1 MNTYRY
7 TPEKIVEEKLIFSIP
22 LYQRLF
28 SWGEEQ
34 VKGLLYDLKNHFDP
48 DLDNGTPYYLGML
61 SCIKSGNHY
70 DLIDGQQRFTV
81 MILLA
86 IVLRNY
92 YEKWNGFLDGGK
104 RLRFM
109 SRTKDNEYLT
119 AVINRQVEILD
130 PNRKMEDGKKIIFDF
145 MASQFSSD
153 DMRESFAK
161 SAYTRM
167 SFFFSELPLSYASN
181 PASLNKYFEAMNAG
195 GKGLEQHEIL
205 KVKLMQG
212 EENKVHLTQ
221 IWNAVCDLN
230 RPVIKRNEKDL
241 EEGYRSK
248 YMQAIELCRNHR
260 FNEAF
265 ELCESSYDTE
275 DNNEIG
281 DIEAKQQDFRQSF
294 IETGERSFITFPEFL
309 MMVIDIYLNLSGS
322 YSFYRKELLKIYE
335 SHPIPDKQDFYNQLL
350 FYRLLLDYY
359 IVYKEGD
366 ENTNKYDI
374 VFKEGASAE
383 ALKQYQSMLYVSQS
397 PFYNWL
403 KPVLER
409 LHNETVRDTDE
420 LLLWI
425 KEIDNSLHPL
435 PRDVNEMTYD
445 NGIDRYWFWRLD
457 YYLWERKEDYFKTE
471 EEKQIVEEYVFRA
484 NRSIEHLHPQHQENN
499 DIWGDDDIHSFGNL
513 AMISQSFNSQQS
525 DDPVTVKFARIKDQ
539 AHNHTLQ
546 SIKMY
551 LMYLDAEKSPLGWK
565 VDIKNKHQDK
575 MYDLLKKSYPDVSCS
590 KNRNMLSMQKYIFNT
605 DHYKGVAFTGPY
617 REALSLDWFIS
628 HYPIK

>member
-145 MASQFSSD
+145 MVSQFSSD

-335 SHPIPDKQDFYNQLL
+335 AHPIPDKQDFYNQLL

-374 VFKEGASAE
+374 VFKEWASAE

-445 NGIDRYWFWRLD
+445 KGIDRYWFWRLD

-590 KNRNMLSMQKYIFNT
+590 KNRNML
-605 DHYKGVAFTGPY
+605 
-617 REALSLDWFIS
+617 
-628 HYPIK
+628 

>member
-145 MASQFSSD
+145 MVSQFSSD

-205 KVKLMQG
+205 KVKLMRG

-499 DIWGDDDIHSFGNL
+499 DIWSDDDIHSFGNL

-551 LMYLDAEKSPLGWK
+551 LMYLDAEKSPLG
-565 VDIKNKHQDK
+565 
-575 MYDLLKKSYPDVSCS
+575 
-590 KNRNMLSMQKYIFNT
+590 
-605 DHYKGVAFTGPY
+605 
-617 REALSLDWFIS
+617 
-628 HYPIK
+628 

>member
-145 MASQFSSD
+145 MVSQFSSD
-153 DMRESFAK
+153 EMRESFAK

-167 SFFFSELPLSYASN
+167 SFFFSELPLSYTSN

-260 FNEAF
+260 FNDAF

-435 PRDVNEMTYD
+435 PGDVNEMTYD

-539 AHNHTLQ
+539 THNHTLQ

-590 KNRNMLSMQKYIFNT
+590 KNRNML
-605 DHYKGVAFTGPY
+605 
-617 REALSLDWFIS
+617 
-628 HYPIK
+628 

>member
-145 MASQFSSD
+145 MVSQFSSD

-374 VFKEGASAE
+374 VFNEGASAE

-590 KNRNMLSMQKYIFNT
+590 KNRNML
-605 DHYKGVAFTGPY
+605 
-617 REALSLDWFIS
+617 
-628 HYPIK
+628 

>member
-145 MASQFSSD
+145 MVSQFSSD

-205 KVKLMQG
+205 KVKLMRG

-397 PFYNWL
+397 PFYNRL

-499 DIWGDDDIHSFGNL
+499 DIWSDDDIHSFGNL

-590 KNRNMLSMQKYIFNT
+590 KHRNML
-605 DHYKGVAFTGPY
+605 
-617 REALSLDWFIS
+617 
-628 HYPIK
+628 

>member
-109 SRTKDNEYLT
+109 SRAKDNEYLT

-145 MASQFSSD
+145 MVSQFSSD

-499 DIWGDDDIHSFGNL
+499 DSWGDDEIHSFGNL

-590 KNRNMLSMQKYIFNT
+590 KNRNML
-605 DHYKGVAFTGPY
+605 
-617 REALSLDWFIS
+617 
-628 HYPIK
+628 

>member
-145 MASQFSSD
+145 MVSQFSSD

-205 KVKLMQG
+205 KVKLMRG

-445 NGIDRYWFWRLD
+445 KGIDRYWFWRLD

-575 MYDLLKKSYPDVSCS
+575 MYDLLKKFYPDVSCS
-590 KNRNMLSMQKYIFNT
+590 KNRNML
-605 DHYKGVAFTGPY
+605 
-617 REALSLDWFIS
+617 
-628 HYPIK
+628 

>member
-335 SHPIPDKQDFYNQLL
+335 SHPIPDKQDFYNQFL

-551 LMYLDAEKSPLGWK
+551 LMYLDAEKFPLGWK

-590 KNRNMLSMQKYIFNT
+590 KNRNML
-605 DHYKGVAFTGPY
+605 
-617 REALSLDWFIS
+617 
-628 HYPIK
+628 

>member
-145 MASQFSSD
+145 MVSQFSSD

-359 IVYKEGD
+359 IVYKEGA

-575 MYDLLKKSYPDVSCS
+575 MYDLLKKSYPDISCS
-590 KNRNMLSMQKYIFNT
+590 KNRNMF
-605 DHYKGVAFTGPY
+605 
-617 REALSLDWFIS
+617 
-628 HYPIK
+628 

>member
-34 VKGLLYDLKNHFDP
+34 VKGLLYDLKKHFDP

-145 MASQFSSD
+145 MVSQFSSD

-590 KNRNMLSMQKYIFNT
+590 KNRNML
-605 DHYKGVAFTGPY
+605 
-617 REALSLDWFIS
+617 
-628 HYPIK
+628 

>member
-145 MASQFSSD
+145 MVSQFSSE

-205 KVKLMQG
+205 KVKLMRG

-499 DIWGDDDIHSFGNL
+499 DIWGDGDIHSFGNL

-546 SIKMY
+546 SIKIY

-590 KNRNMLSMQKYIFNT
+590 KNRNML
-605 DHYKGVAFTGPY
+605 
-617 REALSLDWFIS
+617 
-628 HYPIK
+628 

>member
-48 DLDNGTPYYLGML
+48 DLDNVTPYYLGML

-145 MASQFSSD
+145 MVSQFSSD

-335 SHPIPDKQDFYNQLL
+335 AHPIPDKQDFYNQLL

-445 NGIDRYWFWRLD
+445 KGIDRYWFWRLD

-590 KNRNMLSMQKYIFNT
+590 KNRNML
-605 DHYKGVAFTGPY
+605 
-617 REALSLDWFIS
+617 
-628 HYPIK
+628 

>member
-7 TPEKIVEEKLIFSIP
+7 TSEKIVEEKLIFSIP

-145 MASQFSSD
+145 MVSQFSSD

-335 SHPIPDKQDFYNQLL
+335 AHPIPDKQDFYNQLL

-445 NGIDRYWFWRLD
+445 KGIDRYWFWRLD

-590 KNRNMLSMQKYIFNT
+590 KNRNML
-605 DHYKGVAFTGPY
+605 
-617 REALSLDWFIS
+617 
-628 HYPIK
+628 

>member
-119 AVINRQVEILD
+119 AVINRQVEFWD

-145 MASQFSSD
+145 MVSQFSSD

-499 DIWGDDDIHSFGNL
+499 DIWGDGDIHSFGNL

-590 KNRNMLSMQKYIFNT
+590 KNRNML
-605 DHYKGVAFTGPY
+605 
-617 REALSLDWFIS
+617 
-628 HYPIK
+628 

>member
-1 MNTYRY
+1 M
-7 TPEKIVEEKLIFSIP
+7 V
-22 LYQRLF
+22 
-28 SWGEEQ
+28 
-34 VKGLLYDLKNHFDP
+34 
-48 DLDNGTPYYLGML
+48 
-61 SCIKSGNHY
+61 
-70 DLIDGQQRFTV
+70 
-81 MILLA
+81 
-86 IVLRNY
+86 
-92 YEKWNGFLDGGK
+92 
-104 RLRFM
+104 
-109 SRTKDNEYLT
+109 
-119 AVINRQVEILD
+119 
-130 PNRKMEDGKKIIFDF
+130 
-145 MASQFSSD
+145 SQFSSD

-457 YYLWERKEDYFKTE
+457 YYYGNEKKITSKQRK
-471 EEKQIVEEYVFRA
+471 R
-484 NRSIEHLHPQHQENN
+484 
-499 DIWGDDDIHSFGNL
+499 
-513 AMISQSFNSQQS
+513 
-525 DDPVTVKFARIKDQ
+525 
-539 AHNHTLQ
+539 
-546 SIKMY
+546 
-551 LMYLDAEKSPLGWK
+551 
-565 VDIKNKHQDK
+565 NK
-575 MYDLLKKSYPDVSCS
+575 
-590 KNRNMLSMQKYIFNT
+590 
-605 DHYKGVAFTGPY
+605 
-617 REALSLDWFIS
+617 
-628 HYPIK
+628 

>member
-145 MASQFSSD
+145 MVSQFSSD

-221 IWNAVCDLN
+221 IWNAVRDLN

-335 SHPIPDKQDFYNQLL
+335 AHPIPDKQDFYNQLL

-445 NGIDRYWFWRLD
+445 KGIDRYWFWRLD

-590 KNRNMLSMQKYIFNT
+590 KNRNML
-605 DHYKGVAFTGPY
+605 
-617 REALSLDWFIS
+617 
-628 HYPIK
+628 

>member
-145 MASQFSSD
+145 MVSQFSSD

-335 SHPIPDKQDFYNQLL
+335 AHPIPDKQDFYNQLL

-445 NGIDRYWFWRLD
+445 KGIDRYWFWRLD

-513 AMISQSFNSQQS
+513 AMISQSFNSHQS

-590 KNRNMLSMQKYIFNT
+590 KNRNML
-605 DHYKGVAFTGPY
+605 
-617 REALSLDWFIS
+617 
-628 HYPIK
+628 

>member
-145 MASQFSSD
+145 MVSQFSSD

-205 KVKLMQG
+205 KVKLMRG

-513 AMISQSFNSQQS
+513 AMISESFNSQQS

-590 KNRNMLSMQKYIFNT
+590 KHRNML
-605 DHYKGVAFTGPY
+605 
-617 REALSLDWFIS
+617 
-628 HYPIK
+628 

>member
-145 MASQFSSD
+145 MVSQFSSD

-335 SHPIPDKQDFYNQLL
+335 AHPIPDKQDFYNQLL

-445 NGIDRYWFWRLD
+445 KGIDRYWFWRLD

-499 DIWGDDDIHSFGNL
+499 DIWGDDDIHSLGNL

-590 KNRNMLSMQKYIFNT
+590 ESTYFL
-605 DHYKGVAFTGPY
+605 
-617 REALSLDWFIS
+617 
-628 HYPIK
+628 

>member
-61 SCIKSGNHY
+61 SCIKSGNHN

-145 MASQFSSD
+145 MVSQFSSD

-335 SHPIPDKQDFYNQLL
+335 AHPIPDKQDFYNQLL

-445 NGIDRYWFWRLD
+445 KGIDRYWFWRLD

-590 KNRNMLSMQKYIFNT
+590 KNRNML
-605 DHYKGVAFTGPY
+605 
-617 REALSLDWFIS
+617 
-628 HYPIK
+628 

>member
-145 MASQFSSD
+145 MVSQFSSD

-575 MYDLLKKSYPDVSCS
+575 MYDLLKKSYPDVSCC
-590 KNRNMLSMQKYIFNT
+590 KNRNML
-605 DHYKGVAFTGPY
+605 
-617 REALSLDWFIS
+617 
-628 HYPIK
+628 

>member
-145 MASQFSSD
+145 MVSQFSSD

-335 SHPIPDKQDFYNQLL
+335 AHPIPDKQDFYNQLL

-420 LLLWI
+420 QLLWI

-445 NGIDRYWFWRLD
+445 KGIDRYWFWRLD

-590 KNRNMLSMQKYIFNT
+590 KNRNML
-605 DHYKGVAFTGPY
+605 
-617 REALSLDWFIS
+617 
-628 HYPIK
+628 

>member
-92 YEKWNGFLDGGK
+92 YEKWNSFLDGGK

-145 MASQFSSD
+145 MVSQFSSD

-205 KVKLMQG
+205 KVKLMRG

-409 LHNETVRDTDE
+409 LHNKTVRDTDE

-499 DIWGDDDIHSFGNL
+499 DIWSDDDIHSFGNL
-513 AMISQSFNSQQS
+513 TMISQSFNSQQS

-590 KNRNMLSMQKYIFNT
+590 KHRNML
-605 DHYKGVAFTGPY
+605 
-617 REALSLDWFIS
+617 
-628 HYPIK
+628 

>member
-145 MASQFSSD
+145 MVSQFSSD

-335 SHPIPDKQDFYNQLL
+335 AHPIPDKQDFYNQLL

-445 NGIDRYWFWRLD
+445 KGIDRYWFWRLD

-575 MYDLLKKSYPDVSCS
+575 MYDLLKKSYLDVSCS
-590 KNRNMLSMQKYIFNT
+590 KNRNML
-605 DHYKGVAFTGPY
+605 
-617 REALSLDWFIS
+617 
-628 HYPIK
+628 